1 MTIVRRA
8 FPLTVNGPKAAKSG
22 MAAGRAGG
30 PRTAVVLGALAAV
43 MGWWA
48 GCGGGHPEVRLEIT
62 EDGSRPCL
70 GGSHLEFFVQLEG
83 QRKKFDQFGQFF
95 TDAGGNA
102 CAIGQMAYPDLPIGD
117 GITVSVVVWDSST
130 DVKGIL
136 SQGTSAAF
144 SVGEGSPNQQIEL
157 RLSRTINL
165 APGTIIA
172 RSAPSDWGRVGGV
185 TRVAFTVRRAAD
197 YQLVRSGFVVY
208 EPDLHPDPFPLTIS
222 GLPEAQNPDTMIEYQ
237 LEVEGQN
244 DQGSALRTWRGSAWL
259 VLANGPVADVS
270 LASQ

>member
-1 MTIVRRA
+1 
-8 FPLTVNGPKAAKSG
+8 
-22 MAAGRAGG
+22 MAADRAAR
-30 PRTAVVLGALAAV
+30 PQTVVVLGALAVV

-70 GGSHLEFFVQLEG
+70 GGSHLEFFVQFED
-83 QRKKFDQFGQFF
+83 QRRKFDQFGQFF
-95 TDAGGNA
+95 TDSGGNA
-102 CAIGQMAYPDLPIGD
+102 CAIGQMAYPDLPTGS

-157 RLSRTINL
+157 RLSRTISL

-185 TRVAFTVRRAAD
+185 TRVAFSVRRAVD
-197 YQLVRSGFVVY
+197 YQLVRSGFVVF